1 MQPLSGRP
9 RRDDDRHAWLP
20 FAIIATLIVLLSV
33 SLVIVFRGDDD
44 VERAAGSL
52 PVSFD
57 SITTA
62 PSAAT
67 TTSTLPPTTP
77 LTVVVPTTRSPGG
90 NGASRTDAPSLDSST
105 LPAVGSPAEALAQTA
120 ERAAA
125 TDRSAIVP
133 IGSDLYAMMVVAG
146 RGQLLRWTPQRE
158 WEVADRLDP
167 PGTIREV
174 STADV
179 TGDGIQ
185 DFLIT
190 LGGIGQRG
198 GVYSRAT
205 FEFGLLPFNTL
216 QGKEDFVDGL
226 SYRLG
231 KLQSPFRDASGSRTL
246 TWTWTGEMFET
257 R

>member
-1 MQPLSGRP
+1 MQPTPGPP
-9 RRDDDRHAWLP
+9 RRDDDRNAWLP
-20 FAIIATLIVLLSV
+20 FAIVAALIVLLF
-33 SLVIVFRGDDD
+33 LALIIVFRRDDD

-52 PVSFD
+52 PESFD
-57 SITTA
+57 SLTTA
-62 PSAAT
+62 PATTT

-77 LTVVVPTTRSPGG
+77 PTVVVPTTSAG
-90 NGASRTDAPSLDSST
+90 NASSRTGVPLGDDTT
-105 LPAVGSPAEALAQTA
+105 LPAVGGPAAALKQTA

-125 TDRSAIVP
+125 TVATDVIP
-133 IGSDLYAMMVVAG
+133 IGSDLFAMMVVDG
-146 RGQLLRWTPQRE
+146 RGQLLRWTPERT

-167 PGTIREV
+167 PGAIRDITTV
-174 STADV
+174 DV

-190 LGGIGQRG
+190 LNGLGQPG

-205 FEFGLLPFNTL
+205 FQFGLLPFNTL
-216 QGKEDFVDGL
+216 DGKEDFIDGL
-226 SYRLG
+226 VYRLG